1 MNSKYLKILA
11 LFFSLCSCCVSY
23 AQKSSNE
30 LKKKL
35 QLAETMINQYYVE
48 PIDESKLVES
58 AIHGMIKELDPYS
71 SYQTAYDVEVY
82 NEYLEGKFYGLG
94 LEYRIIKDTLLVI
107 NTLSNSPAEN
117 ASLHA
122 GDKIFKI
129 NGVSIPPKD
138 EDLLKLLRGPK
149 NSKIALTLERYGIP
163 EPFELTLKRGK
174 IEVSSIDASFV
185 YEDTGYIKLARFTKD
200 TGKDFESHLKT
211 LIKQG
216 FKHLILDLRGNG
228 GGLLS
233 ESISVTNQFLQAKQE
248 IVSAKGNAVNIGSF
262 YAKGNGLYQYGD
274 LIVLVDSV
282 TASASEIVAGALQD
296 WDRALIIGQKTY
308 GKGLV
313 QRPIELPDNSRINL
327 TIAHYYTPVGRCIQ
341 RFYKPLSIIDNYK
354 GNREYKSNTFYSK
367 ILNKPIN
374 GGGGIVPDVM
384 ISSSRYFENI
394 KDILEILSSEQFSL
408 ILTQYLVINKA
419 LIDINYGTNIDLFF
433 ADYHIRNTVLRLKI
447 DNLLSNLKVNLS
459 GFDRAQLDLY
469 IKSHIASRVWDKESF
484 YRGMF
489 IADNYIKEALKIL
502 N

>member
-35 QLAETMINQYYVE
+35 QLAETMIHQYYVE

-185 YEDTGYIKLARFTKD
+185 YEDGYF
-200 TGKDFESHLKT
+200 
-211 LIKQG
+211 
-216 FKHLILDLRGNG
+216 
-228 GGLLS
+228 GLLVPPF
-233 ESISVTNQFLQAKQE
+233 SVQMVPLTFL
-248 IVSAKGNAVNIGSF
+248 SL
-262 YAKGNGLYQYGD
+262 GLLKD
-274 LIVLVDSV
+274 H
-282 TASASEIVAGALQD
+282 LQ
-296 WDRALIIGQKTY
+296 
-308 GKGLV
+308 
-313 QRPIELPDNSRINL
+313 S
-327 TIAHYYTPVGRCIQ
+327 
-341 RFYKPLSIIDNYK
+341 
-354 GNREYKSNTFYSK
+354 
-367 ILNKPIN
+367 
-374 GGGGIVPDVM
+374 
-384 ISSSRYFENI
+384 
-394 KDILEILSSEQFSL
+394 
-408 ILTQYLVINKA
+408 
-419 LIDINYGTNIDLFF
+419 
-433 ADYHIRNTVLRLKI
+433 
-447 DNLLSNLKVNLS
+447 
-459 GFDRAQLDLY
+459 
-469 IKSHIASRVWDKESF
+469 
-484 YRGMF
+484 
-489 IADNYIKEALKIL
+489 
-502 N
+502 